1 MRFKEKVVLITGATQ
16 NTGLSIAS
24 LFIKEGALVI
34 VNGISKEDVENGKK
48 QLNELGLGACYGIAA
63 DISNTEQV
71 LDMFRQISNEFG
83 RIDILVNNAAHLGV
97 GGEFEDIS
105 PDFFLDVL
113 KVNLLGTFQVAQ
125 QAVKMMLNQA
135 SKGVII
141 NIGSN
146 ISTQS
151 IHNRTA
157 YVTSKGGIDALTRS
171 MAIDLAPK
179 GIRVNM
185 VAPGYIYSNRWETLS
200 EEVINRRHANIPIRT
215 EATGDDIA
223 EAVAFLASDAAK
235 NICGERLVVDG
246 GCSAQLLPSDVDK

>member
-1 MRFKEKVVLITGATQ
+1 MKFKEKVVLITGATQ

-24 LFIKEGALVI
+24 LFIREGALVI
-34 VNGISKEDVENGKK
+34 FNGISKEDVENGKK
-48 QLNELGLGACYGIAA
+48 QLNELGLGACYGIPA

-97 GGEFEDIS
+97 GDEFVDIS

-113 KVNLLGTFQVAQ
+113 KVNLLGTFQVTQ

-146 ISTQS
+146 VST
-151 IHNRTA
+151 
-157 YVTSKGGIDALTRS
+157 
-171 MAIDLAPK
+171 
-179 GIRVNM
+179 
-185 VAPGYIYSNRWETLS
+185 
-200 EEVINRRHANIPIRT
+200 
-215 EATGDDIA
+215 
-223 EAVAFLASDAAK
+223 
-235 NICGERLVVDG
+235 
-246 GCSAQLLPSDVDK
+246 

>member
-1 MRFKEKVVLITGATQ
+1 MRFREKVVLITGATQ
-16 NTGLSIAS
+16 NTGLHIAS
-24 LFIKEGALVI
+24 IFIKEGALVI
-34 VNGISKEDVENGKK
+34 VNGISNDEVENGKK
-48 QLNELGLGACYGIAA
+48 RLNELGLEACYGIVA

-97 GGEFEDIS
+97 GPDFENTS

-146 ISTQS
+146 VSTQS

-200 EEVINRRHANIPIRT
+200 EEVTNRRHANIPIRT